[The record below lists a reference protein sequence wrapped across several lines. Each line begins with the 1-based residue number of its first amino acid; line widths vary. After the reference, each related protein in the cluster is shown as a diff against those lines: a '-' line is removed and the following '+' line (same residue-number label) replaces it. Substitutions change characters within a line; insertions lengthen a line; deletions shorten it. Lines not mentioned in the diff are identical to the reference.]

1 MYQAIAYHQSLPE
14 GRRAGILRSGKEGFT
29 FTAEDCE
36 QLIPLRGIHLDH
48 GGTAGRLIYLKHDA
62 LPGWSFSTSN
72 GDILKDPILDRLAG
86 AERQKG
92 RIQGARRFALIS
104 ALILLA
110 LVAAVPVSLWVFRD
124 QIFAAAVAKV
134 PMSTD
139 IKIGEVLEDGLKAE
153 GNLIGNNA
161 LRHDLETMLKPLLE
175 KAGCKDFTYRV
186 HIIRDD
192 SMNAFAA
199 PGGLIVFHS
208 GILLKAEHPDELIGV
223 MAHELAHCNHR
234 HGVQGLLKSV
244 GSTLLVSAL
253 FGDVQGMSA
262 IAIGGSQKLWSLSN
276 SRDMETD
283 ADNTGWQYLVDAGL
297 NPQGMIAMFEKLQKG
312 HDGMAPPEILST
324 HPDTGARIE
333 FLKTKWQQTGGKEK
347 LKASA
352 FDLKGFQARLK
363 TYLDTHPEEK

>member
-62 LPGWSFSTSN
+62 LPGWSFSTGN
-72 GDILKDPILDRLAG
+72 TDILKDPILDRLAG

-92 RIQGARRFALIS
+92 RIQGARRFALIA

-134 PMSTD
+134 PMRTD
-139 IKIGEVLEDGLKAE
+139 IEIGKVMEDGLKME
-153 GNLIGNNA
+153 GNLIGNIA

-175 KAGCKDFTYRV
+175 KAGLKDFTYRV

-223 MAHELAHCNHR
+223 MAHELAHCNQR
-234 HGVQGLLKSV
+234 HGVHKLLKSV
-244 GSTLLVSAL
+244 GSSLLVSAV
-253 FGDVQGMSA
+253 FGNVEGLSA
-262 IAIGGSQKLWSLSN
+262 IAIGGSRQLWSLSN
-276 SRDMETD
+276 SRDMETE
-283 ADNTGWQYLVDAGL
+283 ADTIGWDYLVDAGL
-297 NPQGMIAMFEKLQKG
+297 NPQGMISFFDKLEHSHG
-312 HDGMAPPEILST
+312 GEGPPELLST
-324 HPDTGARIE
+324 HPDTGARIAV
-333 FLKTKWQQTGGKEK
+333 LKTKWQQTSGKEK

-352 FDLKGFQARLK
+352 FDLKSFQTRLK